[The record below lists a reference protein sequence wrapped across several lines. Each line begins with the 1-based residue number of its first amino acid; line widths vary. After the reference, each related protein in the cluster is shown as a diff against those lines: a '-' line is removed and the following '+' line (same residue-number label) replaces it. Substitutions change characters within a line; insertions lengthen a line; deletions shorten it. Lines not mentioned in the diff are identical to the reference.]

1 MRRLCKGLLAIS
13 FLVGAAQGAY
23 AKCGDQA
30 SDAADVLAAREQVQ
44 RDCNCAGAASHGDFV
59 NCAAGIAKMRVD
71 SSLLPPNCKGAVTKC
86 AARSVCGKPGRV
98 TCCITKGK
106 TTKGKT
112 SKCKTKKDADHCTAN
127 GGVVTGTSTS
137 GCASC
142 CDACPAPGAGPSCV
156 SSPSGAFD

>member
-23 AKCGDQA
+23 AKCGDQPG
-30 SDAADVLAAREQVQ
+30 DTAAVLAAREQVQ
-44 RDCNCAGAASHGDFV
+44 SDCNCAGGARHGDFV
-59 NCAAGIAKMRVD
+59 SCAAGIATMRVD
-71 SSLLPPNCKGAVTKC
+71 NSLLPPNCKGAVKKC
-86 AARSVCGKPGRV
+86 AAHSVCGKGRAV
-98 TCCITKGK
+98 TCCITKG
-106 TTKGKT
+106 TTT
-112 SKCKTKKDADHCTAN
+112 RCKTKKDAKHCTDK
-127 GGVVTGTSTS
+127 GGTVTGTSTS